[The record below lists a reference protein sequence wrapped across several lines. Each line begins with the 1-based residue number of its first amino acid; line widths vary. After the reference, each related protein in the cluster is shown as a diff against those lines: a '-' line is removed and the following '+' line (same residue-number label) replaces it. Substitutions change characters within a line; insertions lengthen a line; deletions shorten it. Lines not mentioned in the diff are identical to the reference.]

1 MKSSVNKLI
10 IFLASIFLLLTYF
23 GLRTYNS
30 HNKDQ
35 LISSEDQRNMS
46 EEESDGNQKFEI
58 EDISNEEKNKWK
70 KVLAMRFQK

>member
-1 MKSSVNKLI
+1 MKSSVKKLI

-35 LISSEDQRNMS
+35 LISREDQRNIS
-46 EEESDGNQKFEI
+46 EEESDGKQKFEI
-58 EDISNEEKNKWK
+58 LDPSNEEKNKLK
-70 KVLAMRFQK
+70 IALAMRFQK